1 MIILTFKMNK
11 KNDNTVPIDSKVKK
25 KEQDKKIIR
34 DYLKPE
40 CEEELSEEDYPK
52 IKDYD

>member
-1 MIILTFKMNK
+1 MNK
-11 KNDNTVPIDSKVKK
+11 KKNNMVPLDSKVKK
-25 KEQDKKIIR
+25 KEQNKKIIR

-40 CEEELSEEDYPK
+40 CEEELSKEDYPK